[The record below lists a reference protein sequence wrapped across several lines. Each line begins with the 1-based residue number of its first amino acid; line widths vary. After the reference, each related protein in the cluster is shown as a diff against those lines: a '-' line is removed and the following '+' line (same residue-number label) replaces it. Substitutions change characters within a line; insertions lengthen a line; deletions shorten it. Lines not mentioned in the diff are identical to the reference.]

1 MRFPPLPTTV
11 LCVLL
16 GAAAGC
22 APSPELEYWF
32 VDSLTKV
39 FPDDPVG
46 ANRLGEAAFDAA
58 RNSNVS
64 IQVALRTP
72 VTLGDVY
79 VDALPLTGPGM
90 PIDSVRVRWVEY
102 VVVTSNTTNT
112 PPEELVRQAPALF
125 PDALLDEFPI
135 TLTKGRTRAVWLTV
149 FVPRDQAPG
158 EYRGRIVLR
167 QGTDRLAEIPYLLVV
182 HPATVPAEIP
192 LAVSN
197 HFNLS
202 DGHLEQFYGCSR
214 YSDTWWG
221 VVRNFARFLAAY
233 HQTSIGANPVSM
245 VTAEVR
251 GGVVSY
257 DFSNF
262 ERFVETFEAA
272 GVKGHIE
279 GGNLLRRERRRDAP
293 VMARAWVVENGRAVL
308 RDVPWIDARAQ
319 RFLESFLPALYG
331 CLQRRGWSHRY
342 LQGIL
347 DEPHEWER
355 QPFVEAAAV
364 VRRLMPGVRTME
376 PVGARQDLTFM
387 EKTVDIWVPQ
397 LGTFDDKLELLRQHA
412 ERGGELWF
420 YTALSPKG
428 RYPNR
433 FIDYSLLKVRL
444 LHWINFKYGFRGF
457 LHWGGN
463 YWGPEPLKDTQPVIN
478 QGRTYLPPGDAYIT
492 YPDRLRRSLFSSIR
506 LEQMREGIEDFGL
519 LEELNKHDP
528 EKARR
533 IASEMVGSFTEYVRE
548 PARFRELYRSLL
560 AAF

>member
-1 MRFPPLPTTV
+1 MKPKLAFASICV
-11 LCVLL
+11 VLL
-16 GAAAGC
+16 ASAGC
-22 APSPELEYWF
+22 ASRPGLEYWF
-32 VDSLTKV
+32 VDSLIKV
-39 FPDDPVG
+39 FPDDPPG
-46 ANRLGEAAFDAA
+46 RNRLADPAFDAA

-64 IQVALRTP
+64 IQLALRSPVAL
-72 VTLGDVY
+72 GDLD

-112 PPEELVRQAPALF
+112 PSDELVRQAPALF

-135 TLTKGRTRAVWLTV
+135 TLSKGQTRSIWITV
-149 FVPRDQAPG
+149 SVPSDQEPG
-158 EYRGRIVLR
+158 EYHGRILLR
-167 QGTDRLAEIPYLLVV
+167 QGVDRLAEIPYLLTV
-182 HPATVPAEIP
+182 HPATVPSEIP
-192 LAVSN
+192 LAISN

-202 DGHLEQFYGCSR
+202 DRHIEQFYGCSR

-221 VVRNFARFLAAY
+221 LIRNFARFLASY
-233 HQTSIGANPVSM
+233 HQTSVGADPVSL

-251 GGVVSY
+251 AGLLAY
-257 DFSNF
+257 NFANF
-262 ERFVETFEAA
+262 ERFVETFEFA
-272 GVKGHIE
+272 GIKGQIE

-293 VMARAWVVENGRAVL
+293 VMARVWVIENGQAAL
-308 RDVPWIDARAQ
+308 RDLPWIDPRAQ

-331 CLQRRGWSHRY
+331 CLQRRGWTGRY

-347 DEPHEWER
+347 DEPHESER

-364 VRRLMPGVRTME
+364 VRRLMPGVRTIE
-376 PVGARQDLTFM
+376 PVGARQDLSFM
-387 EKTVDIWVPQ
+387 ENTVDIWIPQ
-397 LGTFDDKLELLRQHA
+397 LGTFDDKLDLLHQHM
-412 ERGGELWF
+412 ERGGELWY

-444 LHWINFKYGFRGF
+444 LHWINFKYDFRGF

-463 YWGPEPLKDTQPVIN
+463 YWGPEPFKDTQPVIN

-492 YPDRLRRSLFSSIR
+492 YPDRLGRSLDSSIR

-519 LEELNKHDP
+519 LEELNKRDAG
-528 EKARR
+528 KARQ
-533 IASEMVGSFTEYVRE
+533 ISGEMVTSFTEYVRA
-548 PARFRELYRSLL
+548 PARFRELHRTLL
-560 AAF
+560 IAF